1 MKPLT
6 LLSLGLGRDSM
17 TILALLMEGKCLV
30 NGKRTRLDQIDGVVF
45 SDTGAE
51 WEFTMALIPKVTR
64 VCVRAGVPFYW
75 LKKPPMKEVLKF
87 EAVFERQRR
96 KVIKRAGDPYKGHSP
111 YKGAPE
117 LRRGEGTKLRA
128 AAPWRRRRYRSID
141 QKAEL
146 GGYHELIPIEQE
158 LQLLARIA
166 TKARKDCTVRHK
178 IEPIRELLN
187 DLLEV
192 KYDTTLVQWGLGV
205 KAGLLKPN
213 NMLLGLAADEAGRM
227 QEWKP
232 DPRIKPTKAG
242 KWPKK
247 AVRWGVRDVYPLDE
261 GKITKAKEGAIL
273 RRHGWG
279 DVKKSGCSSCPHQS
293 WHWYWVL
300 SRRHPKRFA
309 DVVFLEK
316 HSLETR
322 KRYGKARRKKSEKL
336 GLMYVRGERP
346 IADEVYNK
354 ARSRL
359 AFWDMHRKG
368 KLPTAFIRKIQ
379 ETIDPN
385 WPGPASDLALAH
397 LPEPMKVQMEEIIL
411 AKGYDRACGFGDD

>member
-261 GKITKAKEGAIL
+261 GKITKAKEGPSCGGMAGATS
-273 RRHGWG
+273 RRAAAQVALTRVGTG
-279 DVKKSGCSSCPHQS
+279 TGCSRDATPSGSPTS
-293 WHWYWVL
+293 SS
-300 SRRHPKRFA
+300 SR
-309 DVVFLEK
+309 
-316 HSLETR
+316 STR
-322 KRYGKARRKKSEKL
+322 SKPENATGKPGGRR
-336 GLMYVRGERP
+336 
-346 IADEVYNK
+346 
-354 ARSRL
+354 ARSWASCTSVASGRSPTRSTTKRGADSL
-359 AFWDMHRKG
+359 FGTCTAKESCRQPSSARYRKPST
-368 KLPTAFIRKIQ
+368 PT
-379 ETIDPN
+379 
-385 WPGPASDLALAH
+385 GPARPPTWPWRTSRS
-397 LPEPMKVQMEEIIL
+397 P
-411 AKGYDRACGFGDD
+411 